1 MQNLQDTYTLT
12 NGVKIP
18 CIGYG
23 TYKMTDGD
31 STRQAVETAIACG
44 YRHIDTAAFYQNE
57 KTVGEAIKN
66 SGVSREQLF
75 ITSKLWRTD
84 RGYHNALRAFEKSLN
99 DLRLDYL
106 DLYLIHWPAPKK
118 DGVAWEQE
126 NLDTWQALIELYNAG
141 KVRAIGV
148 SNFLEHHLAALLQS
162 PIKPMVNQIQ
172 VHPGWT
178 QRQTVDFCREQNILV
193 EAWSPLGRG
202 AVLEHP
208 TLQALAEKYHKTPAQ
223 ICVRW
228 CLEQGILPLPKTVS
242 MARMQENANVFDFQ
256 MTNEDIERVHQ
267 IQIEGFVGHNPDAM

>member
-1 MQNLQDTYTLT
+1 MDKIMHNLQETYTLT

-84 RGYHNALRAFEKSLN
+84 RGYHNALCAFDKSLN

-106 DLYLIHWPAPKK
+106 DLYLIHFP
-118 DGVAWEQE
+118 
-126 NLDTWQALIELYNAG
+126 
-141 KVRAIGV
+141 R
-148 SNFLEHHLAALLQS
+148 
-162 PIKPMVNQIQ
+162 
-172 VHPGWT
+172 
-178 QRQTVDFCREQNILV
+178 
-193 EAWSPLGRG
+193 
-202 AVLEHP
+202 
-208 TLQALAEKYHKTPAQ
+208 KYS
-223 ICVRW
+223 
-228 CLEQGILPLPKTVS
+228 LP
-242 MARMQENANVFDFQ
+242 
-256 MTNEDIERVHQ
+256 
-267 IQIEGFVGHNPDAM
+267 